1 MAISCGAYR
10 GRHTQRT
17 RDTGHVQ
24 RSEQYL
30 PMRSPLIGTNTATRH
45 LLAGGPWSW
54 LHPLCCSLGGNSVHR
69 AIVASL
75 DALANQ
81 REHGEKQTALTV
93 PVC

>member
-1 MAISCGAYR
+1 MHIVD
-10 GRHTQRT
+10 
-17 RDTGHVQ
+17 DTHNGHGTPGTCNA
-24 RSEQYL
+24 RSSTSL
-30 PMRSPLIGTNTATRH
+30 MRSPPIGTNTATRH